1 MCPPAVPFR
10 YSKYLI
16 NTKATRSAHCLRPSI
31 EYFTNYSIAD
41 MLWQLIIDRHVSPR
55 LPRLSQHFA
64 HDIFKYWWKLIL
76 FREEAHTCMIEHL
89 LCAGDKPERF
99 ACALREMAADDGLWV
114 NMVGL
119 RRLRKRPHSPHWQ
132 SEFWTFRKCISRGR
146 NAFKNP
152 LARFERTFVGM
163 PWAV

>member
-99 ACALREMAADDGLWV
+99 ACALKEMAADDGLWV
-114 NMVGL
+114 NMVGWVNVVGGDSGNGPTVHIDKVNFEHSGNVFL
-119 RRLRKRPHSPHWQ
+119 EEEMHSKTLSHGSSARL
-132 SEFWTFRKCISRGR
+132 
-146 NAFKNP
+146 
-152 LARFERTFVGM
+152 
-163 PWAV
+163 